1 MIFLFDANISW
12 RIAEG
17 LNILEQGNNRNVNQ
31 IIIEH
36 ADKILGA
43 GAEDIDV
50 IREAGKKSAVIISQD
65 DDFKRIK
72 VNRGLIIQLMVGY
85 VLYRPPRHG
94 SRYWEIVESFVAG
107 WQGLREKLSTET
119 FPFIYE
125 IDKFGKSKKV
135 NIS

>member
-1 MIFLFDANISW
+1 MTFLFDANISW

-17 LNILEQGNNRNVNQ
+17 LNILEQGNSRNIIP

-36 ADKILGA
+36 ADKILGP
-43 GAEDIDV
+43 GAEDLDV
-50 IREAGKKSAVIISQD
+50 IKEAGKKSAIIISQD

-72 VNRGLIIQLMVGY
+72 ANRSLIIQLKIGY

-107 WQGLREKLSTET
+107 WQELREKLSKES

-135 NIS
+135 NIL